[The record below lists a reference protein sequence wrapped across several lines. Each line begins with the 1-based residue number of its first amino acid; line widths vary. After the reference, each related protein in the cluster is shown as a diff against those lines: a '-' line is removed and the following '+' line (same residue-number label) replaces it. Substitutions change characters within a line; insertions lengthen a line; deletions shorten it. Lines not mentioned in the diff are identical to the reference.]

1 MALLDNVFKQR
12 MVGALVLIA
21 VAVIFLPMLF
31 TRQDETRQV
40 QVDAP
45 AAPQAPVAPQVK
57 VEPVAVPEPQMLPEE
72 PIVEEQAAPATGQP
86 SMPIAPAP
94 PVASAAATPASKPA
108 AKPAPAPATAPA
120 TTAKAAAPSGVD
132 ANGLS
137 VSWSV
142 QLASMSNRANAD
154 NLQKTLRAQGYNAY
168 IRTAGGVNRVFVGP
182 LIERA
187 EADRLRDQLDK
198 QQKLKG
204 HRGALSAGTRLILI
218 REGVFPWKMR
228 PADNRCLPA
237 GWRSAKIRRLNG
249 L

>member
-1 MALLDNVFKQR
+1 MALLDKVFKQR

-31 TRQDETRQV
+31 TRQDEVRQV
-40 QVDAP
+40 QVEAP
-45 AAPQAPVAPQVK
+45 SAPQAPVVPQVK
-57 VEPVAVPEPQMLPEE
+57 VEPVPVPEPQILPQEPVPGEE
-72 PIVEEQAAPATGQP
+72 DANVASQLPP

-94 PVASAAATPASKPA
+94 PVAAAPVPVPKP
-108 AKPAPAPATAPA
+108 AKPAPAPTPAPTPAPAPAAPVATAPA
-120 TTAKAAAPSGVD
+120 TAKAAAGGVD

-154 NLQKTLRAQGYNAY
+154 NLQETLRAQGYNAY
-168 IRTAGGVNRVFVGP
+168 IRTADGVNRVFVGP

-204 HRGALSAGTRLILI
+204 IVVRFQPGRG
-218 REGVFPWKMR
+218 
-228 PADNRCLPA
+228 
-237 GWRSAKIRRLNG
+237 
-249 L
+249 

>member
-21 VAVIFLPMLF
+21 LAVIFLPMLF
-31 TRQDETRQV
+31 TRQDESHPV

-45 AAPQAPVAPQVK
+45 AAPQAPAGQQVQ
-57 VEPVAVPEPQMLPEE
+57 VEPVTVPEPQALPQE
-72 PIVEEQAAPATGQP
+72 PVPDEDDVAVSNQPP

-94 PVASAAATPASKPA
+94 APAAQAPAATAPPAV
-108 AKPAPAPATAPA
+108 KPAPAPKSAPAPATPAAPTAPA
-120 TTAKAAAPSGVD
+120 VAKAAPSGVD

-154 NLQKTLRAQGYNAY
+154 NLQKTLRTQGYNAY
-168 IRTAGGVNRVFVGP
+168 IRTADGVNRVFVGP

-204 HRGALSAGTRLILI
+204 IVVRFQPEKG
-218 REGVFPWKMR
+218 
-228 PADNRCLPA
+228 
-237 GWRSAKIRRLNG
+237 
-249 L
+249 

>member
-31 TRQDETRQV
+31 TREDEARSVQV
-40 QVDAP
+40 QAP
-45 AAPQAPVAPQVK
+45 TAPQAPASTQIQVD
-57 VEPVAVPEPQMLPEE
+57 PVSVPEPQALPQE
-72 PIVEEQAAPATGQP
+72 PVPGDADMAVSNQPP

-94 PVASAAATPASKPA
+94 VTQTAPAATPPA
-108 AKPAPAPATAPA
+108 AKPATKPAPTPAPTPAPAAPA
-120 TTAKAAAPSGVD
+120 VAKAAPSGVD

-154 NLQKTLRAQGYNAY
+154 NLQKTLRTQGYNAY
-168 IRTAGGVNRVFVGP
+168 IRTADGVNRVFVGP

-204 HRGALSAGTRLILI
+204 IVVRFQPEKG
-218 REGVFPWKMR
+218 
-228 PADNRCLPA
+228 
-237 GWRSAKIRRLNG
+237 
-249 L
+249 

>member
-31 TRQDETRQV
+31 TRQDETHHV

-45 AAPQAPVAPQVK
+45 AAPQAPVAPQVQ
-57 VEPVAVPEPQMLPEE
+57 VEPVPVPQPQALPQEPVPSDDDLANDT
-72 PIVEEQAAPATGQP
+72 QAP

-94 PVASAAATPASKPA
+94 PEVKPVTPPAATAQPAPAAKQPAKPVAPPAPVTAPAQAA
-108 AKPAPAPATAPA
+108 AKPAV
-120 TTAKAAAPSGVD
+120 PSGVD

-154 NLQKTLRAQGYNAY
+154 NLQKTLRTQGYNAY
-168 IRTAGGVNRVFVGP
+168 IRTANGVNRVFVGP

-204 HRGALSAGTRLILI
+204 IVVRFQPEQG
-218 REGVFPWKMR
+218 
-228 PADNRCLPA
+228 
-237 GWRSAKIRRLNG
+237 
-249 L
+249 